1 MDWSYL
7 VRVKPASKSS
17 GFVYLNRRAMS
28 ALGGLSEYVI
38 VEVAEDSV
46 VLRGVPE
53 YAKVVKLN
61 NINPFLEVDE
71 GPAKARGL
79 DLSGWLRCPNCRKY
93 YRYLEVNICPYCDAR
108 LEGGEAE

>member
-71 GPAKARGL
+71 GACQGQGAGP
-79 DLSGWLRCPNCRKY
+79 LR
-93 YRYLEVNICPYCDAR
+93 LA
-108 LEGGEAE
+108 